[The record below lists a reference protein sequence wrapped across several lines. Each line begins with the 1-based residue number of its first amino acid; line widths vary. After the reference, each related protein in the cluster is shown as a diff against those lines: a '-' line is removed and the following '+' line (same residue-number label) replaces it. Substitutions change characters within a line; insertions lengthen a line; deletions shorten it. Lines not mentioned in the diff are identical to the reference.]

1 MRFFSQRAGSDVGV
15 SAKLSPL
22 PCFPQDNHKDPFG
35 FKGLLLITS
44 ERKQPKNK
52 KTKKKLKKLTVTINT
67 GKLQIL
73 RNPSKFLQHW
83 SLGYSYGSP

>member
-52 KTKKKLKKLTVTINT
+52 KTKKKTEKANSDNKYREVTNLKKSFKVPTALVSR
-67 GKLQIL
+67 L
-73 RNPSKFLQHW
+73 
-83 SLGYSYGSP
+83 